1 MTAVSRS
8 KILSTGPNK
17 SLPNRK
23 RHTNTI
29 EKTWSNNVES
39 DYTEK
44 MVALA
49 RDFDYERDRHSFWV
63 DPELSLLY
71 GTPVWEQATHTQ
83 KLALNHLYWV
93 GNYNHTA
100 ISEASTSVYN
110 LVTSG
115 VFEKVGG
122 YDTLCKELVFETEQE
137 SHHIRTFQKIG
148 YKTKV
153 SLLGKSW
160 LRNPYYK
167 HLKDLNKVS
176 SQNSVTSLLWNTFSS
191 DPFSNA
197 LEGVAGFM
205 NRTRSHQYSS
215 YLQDLALKGKPI
227 PTASDGLGGRSA
239 PRSVLKFFAANWGNS
254 AFLAA
259 QYYSIRYIANAILK
273 NQEFAYFKHYRKLSQ
288 KGEYIPTPTAISYYH
303 LLDEA
308 FHTTI
313 SQTVAKEL
321 FTDFDKPTLYEKSV
335 AGLSVYMWQ
344 RNLLSGLSGVL
355 PGRCTADDP
364 MFMLF
369 FYRLFRSP
377 LFNMTAQ
384 EAFGWIEKCFCSEHE
399 GYHTGLKYHASL
411 LGSLQQLFGQLAYQW
426 PVNRDMRLMAA
437 GASVEKSI
445 QRNAHTFS
453 NFKRCLTSEIA
464 PSVTVG
470 NGVGNGMAA

>member
-1 MTAVSRS
+1 MITTSRPKVLQDS
-8 KILSTGPNK
+8 PSSG
-17 SLPNRK
+17 LPGHK
-23 RHTNTI
+23 RHANII
-29 EKTWSNNVES
+29 EKTWNNNTDS

-44 MVALA
+44 MVELA
-49 RDFDYERDRHSFWV
+49 RGFDYERDRQSFWV
-63 DPELSLLY
+63 NPELSLLY
-71 GTPVWEQATHTQ
+71 GTPVWDQATHAQ

-148 YKTKV
+148 YKTKL

-160 LRNPYYK
+160 LKNPYYR
-167 HLKDLNKVS
+167 HFKDSDKVS
-176 SQNSVTSLLWNTFSS
+176 SPNAVKSLLWNTFSS

-197 LEGVAGFM
+197 LEGVANFM
-205 NRTRSHQYSS
+205 NRHRSHQYSS
-215 YLQDLALKGKPI
+215 YLQDLKAKGQSL

-239 PRSVLKFFAANWGNS
+239 PRSILKFFAANWGSS

-273 NQEFAYFKHYRKLSQ
+273 NQEFAYFKHYKQLSK

-321 FTDFDKPTLYEKSV
+321 FADFAKPTLYERSV

-369 FYRLFRSP
+369 FYRLFRSD
-377 LFNMTAQ
+377 LFNMSAQ
-384 EAFGWIEKCFCSEHE
+384 EAFGWLKQCFCQEHD

-411 LGSLQQLFGQLAYQW
+411 LGSLQQLFGGLEYQW
-426 PVNRDMRLMAA
+426 AVNRDMRMMAA
-437 GASVEKSI
+437 GASVEKSVK
-445 QRNAHTFS
+445 RNAETFS
-453 NFKRCLTSEIA
+453 HFKHCLD
-464 PSVTVG
+464 
-470 NGVGNGMAA
+470 GVA